1 MARICDYYYKI
12 ELTNGSFNK
21 IKREEFSNKI
31 EEYYDDFL
39 TNDIYSITK
48 IYKLKDI
55 NKRFKMTLFT
65 TEYNFKPEDYIE
77 HYTNLQEHRYGA
89 KTLNEFDILVI
100 EKFN

>member
-48 IYKLKDI
+48 IYKL
-55 NKRFKMTLFT
+55 N
-65 TEYNFKPEDYIE
+65 P
-77 HYTNLQEHRYGA
+77 
-89 KTLNEFDILVI
+89 
-100 EKFN
+100 

>member
-12 ELTNGSFNK
+12 ELSNGSFNK

-39 TNDIYSITK
+39 TNDIYSIIK
-48 IYKLKDI
+48 IYKLKDL

-65 TEYNFKPEDYIE
+65 T
-77 HYTNLQEHRYGA
+77 
-89 KTLNEFDILVI
+89 
-100 EKFN
+100 

>member
-12 ELTNGSFNK
+12 ELSNGSFNK

-48 IYKLKDI
+48 IYKLKDT

-77 HYTNLQEHRYGA
+77 HYTNLQEHIYGA

>member
-21 IKREEFSNKI
+21 IKREEFSRKI
-31 EEYYDDFL
+31 EEYYEDFL

-48 IYKLKDI
+48 IYKLKEI

-77 HYTNLQEHRYGA
+77 HYTNLQEDLYGV